1 MYFWRIDKLKKSLS
15 EKTVGENSAY
25 SKKENIDRTSEN
37 AEEID
42 DGKKWKEKETD
53 YKTVYPYNKTEQTES
68 GHVFEVDDTKGAE
81 RIHQQHRSGTF
92 YEVHPDGS
100 KVEKVMA
107 DNFHI
112 TQQNEYK
119 LNLGNYEVTIKK
131 NKGERVEGDI
141 FIHINGE
148 RSLKIDKDSHVEI
161 LGNDTYTTK
170 GNREQTTVGNKDETV
185 RKNRTEVV
193 EGNHDE
199 TIKGNRTETVN
210 GTHSEKISGTST
222 SESGGTMT
230 LKAPVINLN

>member
-1 MYFWRIDKLKKSLS
+1 M
-15 EKTVGENSAY
+15 
-25 SKKENIDRTSEN
+25 
-37 AEEID
+37 
-42 DGKKWKEKETD
+42 
-53 YKTVYPYNKTEQTES
+53 
-68 GHVFEVDDTKGAE
+68 DDTKGAE

-92 YEVHPDGS
+92 QEIHPDGS

-161 LGNDTYTTK
+161 LGNDTYTTA
-170 GNREQTTVGNKDETV
+170 GNREQTIGTDSTKNYKKETV
-185 RKNRTEVV
+185 RGDRTEVV
-193 EGNHDE
+193 EKDHTE
-199 TIKGNRTETVN
+199 TVKGNRSETVN
-210 GTHSEKISGTST
+210 GSHSESVGGTHT
-222 SESGGTMT
+222 SSSGGSMT
-230 LKAPVINLN
+230 LRSKKAKITLNPENGHINLN